1 MRSTPENLETLKK
14 FKIVNRM
21 AIQRRTISTSPRRG
35 DLSPKKTTD
44 QRMLRIN

>member
-1 MRSTPENLETLKK
+1 MRSTPANLEIFEK
-14 FKIVNRM
+14 FGIVNKM
-21 AIQRRTISTSPRRG
+21 AIQRRTISIRPRRG